1 MISPARL
8 RPRLLATLPATFIV
22 GCGTATAVYKM
33 YDGPE
38 QLPGDVASVN
48 MSDPNVSIVTITGK
62 RVDAADYGRVTLAPG
77 SYAVTVECLFGASV
91 TVASGGLIRDS
102 ESFDVLFQAGH
113 AYSPRCERSYGL
125 GFRTYIWMSD
135 DTVDMAAAGQR
146 KP

>member
-1 MISPARL
+1 M
-8 RPRLLATLPATFIV
+8 
-22 GCGTATAVYKM
+22 M

-38 QLPGDVASVN
+38 RLAGDVASVS
-48 MSDPNVSIVTITGK
+48 MSDPEVSSVTIAGK
-62 RVDAADYGRVTLAPG
+62 RVNAAEFGRVMLAPG

-102 ESFDVLFQAGH
+102 QSFDVLFQAGH
-113 AYSPRCERSYGL
+113 AYSPRCERSYGP